1 MSHTDKCIQLTLTK
15 SVASASNLE
24 LSSQIPQQSAVNP
37 LAALFAERAQ
47 RLEAQQREQVVTEA
61 ADTRARARARREAV
75 ASDPAKAEQ
84 AKYAKEVEQ
93 AQKKDKVV
101 RKNIVANIAD
111 DRAAVRERT
120 HREKMARMSKQKST
134 DGSLDIV

>member
-1 MSHTDKCIQLTLTK
+1 MSHTDKCFQLTCTEP
-15 SVASASNLE
+15 VASATKLE
-24 LSSQIPQQSAVNP
+24 IPSQIPQQPAVNS

-47 RLEAQQREQVVTEA
+47 RLEGQQREQVVTEA
-61 ADTRARARARREAV
+61 ADTRAKARARREAV
-75 ASDPAKAEQ
+75 AADPAKAEQ

-101 RKNIVANIAD
+101 RKNIMANIAD

-120 HREKMARMSKQKST
+120 HWEKMARMSQQQST
-134 DGSLDIV
+134 DGSGDFD